1 MVVCKYMKKSRVGLF
16 KSSSML
22 IAILGIIMIIAA
34 GVVLAYVG
42 FSVVSD
48 SLSGGVSSGV
58 QYDQLNELKANYSSL
73 EAKFDAIQS
82 QYYAQDNPELQQK
95 YVDAEVYLVHAKN
108 CLDAVDSAL
117 ASGEDSSEV
126 DGRLKEAKL
135 ALDDAQRAYNNLVA

>member
-1 MVVCKYMKKSRVGLF
+1 MKKSRVGLF
-16 KSSSML
+16 RSTSML
-22 IAILGIIMIIAA
+22 IGILGIIILVTAVI
-34 GVVLAYVG
+34 VFAYVG

-48 SLSGGVSSGV
+48 SLSGGVSSGA

-73 EAKFDAIQS
+73 EAKFDAVQS
-82 QYYAQDNPELQQK
+82 QYYAQDNAELQQK

-108 CLDAVDSAL
+108 CIDAVDSAL

-126 DGRLKEAKL
+126 DARLKEAKI